1 MGNNKR
7 FEQRHSKNYKRGKKS
22 LQLRKEGLKPKPFL
36 VFSLRFLDKTQ
47 GESPEIWEDNKI
59 LSKAL
64 NKFQSLCSM
73 TVVDATQQQILKIYG
88 TEIPKDST
96 FKHPR
101 YLDDE
106 IEWAS
111 IRIQGKERII
121 GFLES
126 GFVFHIVFFDMEHG
140 FYPSKKK
147 NT

>member
-1 MGNNKR
+1 MGKNNR
-7 FEQRHSKNYKRGKKS
+7 FRERHSKNYKRGKKS
-22 LQLRKEGLKPKPFL
+22 LPLRKDGLKPKQCI

-47 GESPEIWEDNKI
+47 GESPEIWENNKI
-59 LSKAL
+59 LSKAI
-64 NKFQSLCSM
+64 NRFQGLCSM

-88 TEIPKDST
+88 TEIPKDSC
-96 FKHPR
+96 FKHPK
-101 YLDDE
+101 YLDED

-126 GFVFHIVFFDMEHG
+126 GFVFHIVFFDMEHD
-140 FYPSKKK
+140 FFPSKKK

>member
-22 LQLRKEGLKPKPFL
+22 LQIRKEGLKPKPFL
-36 VFSLRFLDKTQ
+36 VFSLRFLDKSQ

-59 LSKAL
+59 LSKAI

-73 TVVDATQQQILKIYG
+73 TVVDATQQRILKIYG
-88 TEIPKDST
+88 TEIPNDST

-101 YLDDE
+101 YLDDD

-126 GFVFHIVFFDMEHG
+126 GFVFHIVFFDMEHE

>member
-1 MGNNKR
+1 MGNKKR
-7 FEQRHSKNYKRGKKS
+7 FEQRHSKNYQRSKKS
-22 LQLRKEGLKPKPFL
+22 LELRKEGLKPKPFL
-36 VFSLRFLDKTQ
+36 VFSLRFLDKSQ

-59 LSKAL
+59 LSKAI
-64 NKFQSLCSM
+64 NRFQGLCSM

-88 TEIPKDST
+88 TEIPKDSG
-96 FKHPR
+96 FKHPK
-101 YLDDE
+101 YLDED

-111 IRIQGKERII
+111 IRVQGKERII

-126 GFVFHIVFFDMEHG
+126 GFVFHIVFFDMEHD